1 MLMRPS
7 RGRMSNSEQKLR
19 CELSSFEKLFG
30 VEIVNFEY
38 YYKVFGNCMFDL
50 ICDNETF
57 SFVTDRGSVII
68 NHEMEADALTHED
81 LLQEMTLICAKKR
94 SKDEKATYDQCVK
107 MLGSDNYLMHA
118 YASFFFPLADTTP
131 VKEQIDLLENALRRG
146 QNSWAVMLLVRQLL
160 ILGQKKYFTFFVSAI
175 NDPFAKIRCTMLRII
190 PDVIECLSEDERHI
204 LQLFLEEREKIE
216 GDIFGTEGLFNMIIR
231 TLKRYFV
238 YDPSK

>member
-1 MLMRPS
+1 MK
-7 RGRMSNSEQKLR
+7 MSKNEKQLR
-19 CELSSFEKLFG
+19 HELKTFEDLFG

-38 YYKVFGNCMFDL
+38 CYKAFGNCMFDL

-57 SFVTDRGSVII
+57 NFVTDRGSVVI
-68 NHEMEADALTHED
+68 NHEMEADASTHEE

-94 SKDEKATYDQCVK
+94 SKENKTTHEQCVK
-107 MLGSDNYLMHA
+107 MLGSDNYLMRA
-118 YASFFFPLADTTP
+118 YGSFFFPLADNTP
-131 VKEQIDLLENALRRG
+131 VKEQIDILENALRRE
-146 QNSWAVMLLVRQLL
+146 QDLWTVMYLVRQLL
-160 ILGQKKYFTFFVSAI
+160 VLGQKKYFTFFVSAI

-190 PDVIECLSEDERHI
+190 PDVIECLSEEESHI

-216 GDIFGTEGLFNMIIR
+216 GDIFGSAGLFNLIIR